1 MTAATQHGSEV
12 SEPRLAWID
21 GEFVDWERAVLHVDT
36 HCVLGG
42 LNVYEVIGGF
52 RVEDDDEVLLFRAR
66 DHLRRLRLSAKMM
79 RLALDYSEKELLEV
93 ARALTARNEFREDV
107 GVRIVAYLGSGRLL
121 GYRPTEIVTGVFII
135 AKAVGPVDPAAG
147 IHVSTGGWDR
157 LADTAAP
164 ARLKAGA
171 NYHNVRLAQAQARV
185 DGYDDVV
192 LLNSLGKVTELPI
205 ANLFVVR
212 GGVLVTPDVTS
223 GILEGITRE
232 SVLELAR
239 EVGVSVI
246 ERGVDRSE
254 LYVAEEAFSTTT
266 LLRLT
271 PILSVDRHVV
281 GTGERGPLTER
292 LQVELEGVIRGE
304 ASHGDWLTPVYRP
317 RAAA

>member
-1 MTAATQHGSEV
+1 
-12 SEPRLAWID
+12 
-21 GEFVDWERAVLHVDT
+21 
-36 HCVLGG
+36 
-42 LNVYEVIGGF
+42 
-52 RVEDDDEVLLFRAR
+52 
-66 DHLRRLRLSAKMM
+66 MM